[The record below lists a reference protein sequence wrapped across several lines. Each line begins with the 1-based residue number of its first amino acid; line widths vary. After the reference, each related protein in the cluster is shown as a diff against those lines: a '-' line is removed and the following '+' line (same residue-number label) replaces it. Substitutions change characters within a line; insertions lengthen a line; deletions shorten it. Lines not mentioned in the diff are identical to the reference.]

1 MHERLG
7 FFARDSVGDELLHF
21 SERRDFVASSFSVD
35 HCVVCVPA
43 GPDLRGVDMFR
54 GLCS

>member
-21 SERRDFVASSFSVD
+21 SERRDFVASSFSVN